1 MNTKYHDGVDLLGV
15 KEMITTPGWDKL
27 TAAGVGEI
35 GVESD
40 SISQDDIKPV
50 F

>member
-1 MNTKYHDGVDLLGV
+1 MKELNMNTKYWYGVDLLGV
-15 KEMITTPGWDKL
+15 KEMI
-27 TAAGVGEI
+27 AGVGEI

-40 SISQDDIKPV
+40 SISPEDIKPA